1 MIMNSNQVKL
11 DSQLAQLEDLEA
23 IAYLHMKAFP
33 NFFLTAM
40 GLSFVREYYRAV
52 LEFPDSIAM
61 VIQRENKL
69 LGFIVGFGNPEAFYD
84 FYRKRRLR
92 LVGLTFW
99 AIIRKPYLIKRILLN
114 FRRVSDIKTP
124 ESDIELSSLAVTPDE
139 QGRGIGTKLIQSFL
153 QIATERKYQN
163 VYLTT
168 DSQSND
174 SVNYFYSKLGFILE
188 ESFLS
193 GSRQMNRYRK
203 TLKITN

>member
-1 MIMNSNQVKL
+1 MNSNQVKL

-139 QGRGIGTKLIQSFL
+139 QGRGDRHKT
-153 QIATERKYQN
+153 Y
-163 VYLTT
+163 
-168 DSQSND
+168 
-174 SVNYFYSKLGFILE
+174 SVFSANSY
-188 ESFLS
+188 
-193 GSRQMNRYRK
+193 
-203 TLKITN
+203 

>member
-1 MIMNSNQVKL
+1 MS
-11 DSQLAQLEDLEA
+11 
-23 IAYLHMKAFP
+23 KA
-33 NFFLTAM
+33 
-40 GLSFVREYYRAV
+40 G
-52 LEFPDSIAM
+52 
-61 VIQRENKL
+61 
-69 LGFIVGFGNPEAFYD
+69 
-84 FYRKRRLR
+84 
-92 LVGLTFW
+92 
-99 AIIRKPYLIKRILLN
+99 
-114 FRRVSDIKTP
+114 
-124 ESDIELSSLAVTPDE
+124 
-139 QGRGIGTKLIQSFL
+139 GIGTKLIQSFL

>member
-1 MIMNSNQVKL
+1 
-11 DSQLAQLEDLEA
+11 
-23 IAYLHMKAFP
+23 MKAFP